1 MVHTLYNGVSGGYDA
16 FYVRKFMA
24 MAGMKKNII
33 GIFQENTPHRM
44 RPLTVLLALIFTT
57 FYIPAMAQYNYQ
69 NEWKKVTD
77 LEEKGL
83 PRAALE
89 AAETIYKQA
98 RKDKKEAQQLKA
110 LIFRMKYTERITENA
125 RAGSLAE
132 INKEIQTSDGALRAI
147 LQSMKA
153 ELLWQYLQQNR
164 YRLYNRTTLE
174 SDTGTDINTWGID
187 RFHQEITEAYSA
199 SLENTTSL
207 QQISLSAY
215 DDVIEKGN
223 ARELRPTLYDLL
235 AHRALDYFRSGES
248 SLAQPANLFE
258 LDDPQAFG
266 PAAAFAAH
274 RFTATDSSS
283 LQYKALLLLQ
293 DLLRFHAK
301 GDRAALLDADLERIR
316 YAYQVAVMEDK
327 DELYEK
333 ALERMQQTYAGEPEV
348 TQAMFLLAQHYFQQD
363 RQLDTAATGQA
374 VQAAALCK
382 KAIALAPRS
391 YGAVNC
397 RQMLANLEAAS
408 LELQTE
414 LVNLPGKAFRTLV
427 TYRNLNKI
435 YLHIAR
441 VDEAFKLELRRA
453 QQDYRD
459 AGKRYWRLITSRSA
473 MQKWEQALPDP
484 RDYHAHRTEIKADA
498 LPLGQ
503 YMLVAS
509 STQDMS
515 VQSSILAV
523 QFIHVSQISYINRAN
538 DYVALHRENGQPL
551 KNVKLRVWQPVHD
564 NKTGMETGN
573 RLLSSTTTD
582 NNGRL
587 SIAEA
592 AGNQYRNVRLEWELD
607 KDTLFTDNFKYLYRS
622 YVEPE
627 PDNETP
633 QSFLFTDRAIYRP
646 GQTVYFKGII
656 VRKNKGAQERTVV
669 TGYKTTVNLVDANGE
684 KIDTLVVTTNDY
696 GSYNGRFTLP
706 EGRLNGAFTLVD
718 TRSSGSA
725 DFSVEEYKRPKF
737 YVEFDTVK
745 GSYSVGDTVTIHG
758 RTLAYAGNNIDG
770 AKVKYRVVREA
781 RFPYFWMFTYRPA
794 PHIAGREI
802 THGELQT
809 GADGSFTIRFAALP
823 DKTVKPSQK
832 PVFTYR
838 VYADVTD
845 LNGETRSGQEQVA
858 AAYQLLEIKLDLP
871 EQATIKDLANLKII
885 TTNLNGTFE
894 PAQVTARLSPL
905 RHPGRLIRPRYWE
918 APDQFVITEKEYN
931 SYFPLDV
938 YKHED
943 QPSQWQREAPLA
955 EVSLATTKEGR
966 ADLQA
971 KALQAGW
978 YELEVSTKDR
988 LGAAVVQKKVFSLV
1002 DVNSRTLPFPAYFS
1016 TVLEDTPY
1024 LPGQEIKPVLGTT
1037 VKDLYVLKTLERP
1050 EQKTEDDLIRLSD
1063 RQQAFAYT
1071 ITETDRGGIRLQYTA
1086 VRDNRVFSWSQRVDV
1101 PWSNKMLDVKIASHR
1116 DKLLPGATEKWQVQI
1131 KGDKKDQVA
1140 AELLGAMYDASLDAF
1155 RKQDWM
1161 LPPLYPAFYGGP
1173 MWEKS
1178 DNFIAVQSF
1187 NRFPPAAPAKDTS
1200 IIYDQLNWFGWLQ
1213 GGSNIRIR
1221 GVASAT
1227 RNSGAVFRTADDAA
1241 GQESMMA
1248 MAPPAPAAMADK
1260 QVLKETTVVQGAAQ
1274 QQPAAPEAPQTVS
1287 PRRNFNETAFF
1298 LPELRTDKD
1307 GGISFEF
1314 TVPEA
1319 LTRWRFLG
1327 LAHTKDM
1334 AVGKTEAS
1342 IVTQKPLMVQPNAPR
1357 FMREGDRMEFS
1368 AKISNLADSTLI
1380 GQARLELLDATTMQP
1395 VDGWF
1400 QNLFPAQHFTVQKD
1414 QSTLV
1419 TFPIQIPYG
1428 FNSALL
1434 YRVVAQS
1441 GPFSDGEE
1449 NAMPV
1454 LTNSMLVTETLPLA
1468 LRGDGTR
1475 KFSLNKLLHSDT
1487 SETLRQHA
1495 LTVEFTGNP
1504 AWYAVQALPYLME
1517 YPHQCAEQVF
1527 NRYYANALATHMVSA
1542 LPEIKPIFDKWAQT
1556 DTAALQSNLQKNE
1569 ELKAVLLQQTPWVL
1583 EAKNEAEQKKR
1594 IALLF
1599 DLHRMSG
1606 ELSHALEQ
1614 LRQMQ
1619 LPSGAFPWFNGMWE
1633 DRFITQYIV
1642 AGLGR
1647 LQQLQAL
1654 TPEQKN
1660 DLQQMMN
1667 NALTYLDRQLDKDYH
1682 ALLRSKADMKKEHIS
1697 GIQAHYLYM
1706 RSFYKDRPVPD
1717 NMQPAYNY
1725 YLSQAKEY
1733 WLQQNRYVQ
1742 AMSAIALHRNGDRS
1756 TPAAILRSLKEH
1768 AIRNDEMGM
1777 YWKEQ
1782 WGYWWY
1788 QAPVESQSMLIEAFD
1803 VVAKDTA
1810 AVDEMRT
1817 WLLKNKQTNNWSTT
1831 KATADACY
1839 AMLLSGSNWLTA
1851 NPQVSI
1857 QLGAET
1863 VSTANQQTEAGTGY
1877 FKKRIDAREVK
1888 PAMGNIEVS
1897 LQNSKGQPAWGAVY
1911 WQYFEQLD
1919 KITAAQTPLSLQK
1932 QLFIQST
1939 NEKGAVLTT
1948 ITEGNQLKIGDRV
1961 KVRIVLRADRDM
1973 EYIHLRDMRASC
1985 FEPLNVISSNKWQ
1998 NGLSYYES
2006 TRDASTDFF
2015 FSYLPKGTHVFEYTL
2030 FVTHE
2035 GKFSNGISTAQCM
2048 YAPEFSAHSEGINVS
2063 VVK

>member
-1 MVHTLYNGVSGGYDA
+1 MV
-16 FYVRKFMA
+16 
-24 MAGMKKNII
+24 MAGTKKNII
-33 GIFQENTPHRM
+33 GIFQENTPHSM
-44 RPLTVLLALIFTT
+44 RLLTVLLALVLTT
-57 FYIPAMAQYNYQ
+57 FYAPVMAQYNYQ
-69 NEWKKVTD
+69 HEWKKVTD
-77 LEEKGL
+77 LETKGL

-89 AAETIYKQA
+89 AAEAIYKQA
-98 RKDKKEAQQLKA
+98 RKDKQEVQQLKA
-110 LIFRMKYTERITENA
+110 LIFRMKYTENFSENA
-125 RAGSLAE
+125 RAGTLVE
-132 INKEIQTSDGALRAI
+132 IDKEIRASTGTLRAI

-153 ELLWQYLQQNR
+153 ELLWYYLQENR
-164 YRLYNRTTLE
+164 HRLYNRTTLDN
-174 SDTGTDINTWGID
+174 DTATNIDTWGLD
-187 RFHQEITEAYSA
+187 RFHREITEAYSA
-199 SLENTTSL
+199 SLENTARL
-207 QQISLSAY
+207 QQTPLSAY
-215 DDVIEKGN
+215 NDVIEKGN
-223 ARELRPTLYDLL
+223 ARSLRPTLYDLL
-235 AHRALDYFRSGES
+235 AHRALDYFQPGES
-248 SLAQPANLFE
+248 GLSQPSNLFE
-258 LDDPQAFG
+258 LDDPQAFA
-266 PAAAFAAH
+266 PAAGFIAH
-274 RFTATDSSS
+274 RFTAADSSS
-283 LQYKALLLLQ
+283 PQFKALRLLQ

-316 YAYQVAVMEDK
+316 YVYQVAVMEDK

-333 ALERMQQTYAGEPEV
+333 ALKQMQQAYAAEPEV
-348 TQAMFLLAQHYFQQD
+348 TQVMYLLAQHYYQQD
-363 RQLDTAATGQA
+363 RQLDTAATSQA
-374 VQAAALCK
+374 AQAAALCK
-382 KAIALAPRS
+382 KAIAQAPRS

-397 RQMLANLEAAS
+397 RQMLSNLEAAS
-408 LELQTE
+408 LQLQTE
-414 LVNLPGKAFRTLV
+414 LVNLPDKPFRTLV
-427 TYRNLNKI
+427 TYRNLDKI
-435 YLHIAR
+435 YLRIAR
-441 VDEAFKLELRRA
+441 VDEAFRLELRKA

-459 AGKRYWRLITSRSA
+459 PGNRYWQLITSRSA
-473 MQKWEQALPDP
+473 LQKWEQALPDP
-484 RDYHAHRTEIKADA
+484 RDYHEHRTEIKADA
-498 LPLGQ
+498 LPMGQ
-503 YMLVAS
+503 YLLVAS
-509 STQDMS
+509 STQNMS
-515 VQSSILAV
+515 VRNSILAV
-523 QFIHVSQISYINRAN
+523 QFIHVSQISYINRGN
-538 DYVALHRENGQPL
+538 DYVVLHRENGQPL
-551 KNVKLRVWQPVHD
+551 KSVKLRIWEPVHD
-564 NKTGMETGN
+564 NKTGIETGN
-573 RLLSSTTTD
+573 RLLSSVTTD

-592 AGNQYRNVRLEWELD
+592 AGNRYRNVRLEWQLD
-607 KDTLFTDNFKYLYRS
+607 KDTLFIDNFKYLYRN

-627 PDNETP
+627 PDAEKP

-656 VRKNKGAQERTVV
+656 VRRNKGTRESTVV
-669 TGYKTTVNLVDANGE
+669 PGYKTTVNLVDANGE
-684 KIDTLVVTTNDY
+684 KIDTLEVTANDY
-696 GSYNGRFTLP
+696 GSYNGRFRLP
-706 EGRLNGAFTLVD
+706 EGLLNGAFTLVD
-718 TRSSGSA
+718 SHTSGSA

-745 GSYSVGDTVTIHG
+745 GSYSIGDTVTIHG
-758 RTLAYAGNNIDG
+758 KALAYAGNNIDG

-838 VYADVTD
+838 IYADVTD

-871 EQATIKDLANLKII
+871 EQATPKDLANLKII

-894 PAQVTARLSPL
+894 AAQVTARLIPL

-918 APDQFVITEKEYN
+918 APDQFVLTEKEYN
-931 SYFPLDV
+931 GYFPLDV

-943 QPSQWQREAPLA
+943 QPAQWQRQSPLN
-955 EVSLATTKEGR
+955 EVTLATTKEGR
-966 ADLQA
+966 ADLPA

-988 LGAAVVQKKVFSLV
+988 LGAAVVQKKVFNLI
-1002 DVNSRTLPFPAYFS
+1002 DINSKSLPFPAYFS
-1016 TVLEDTPY
+1016 TVLDDTSY

-1037 VKDLYVLKTLERP
+1037 LKDLYVLKTLERP
-1050 EQKTEDDLIRLSD
+1050 EQKTEDDFIQLSD

-1071 ITETDRGGIRLQYTA
+1071 ITEKDRGGMRLQYTA
-1086 VRDNRVFSWSQRVDV
+1086 VRDNRVFSWAQTIKV
-1101 PWSNKMLDVKIASHR
+1101 PWSNKMLEVKIASHR

-1140 AELLGAMYDASLDAF
+1140 AELLGTMYDASLDAF
-1155 RKQDWM
+1155 RKQEWM
-1161 LPPLYPAFYGGP
+1161 LPPLYAAFYGGP
-1173 MWEKS
+1173 MWEKA
-1178 DNFIAVQSF
+1178 DNFMAIQSF
-1187 NRFPPAAPAKDTS
+1187 NRFPPATPVKDS
-1200 IIYDQLNWFGWLQ
+1200 VIVYDHLNWFGWL
-1213 GGSNIRIR
+1213 GRI
-1221 GVASAT
+1221 VLYT
-1227 RNSGAVFRTADDAA
+1227 TAVEGHAARDARPGLERINKAA
-1241 GQESMMA
+1241 GEERMMA
-1248 MAPPAPAAMADK
+1248 MAPPAPAAMAGK
-1260 QVLKETTVVQGAAQ
+1260 AVMQESTTAQ
-1274 QQPAAPEAPQTVS
+1274 DAVQQPAAPEAPQNVS
-1287 PRRNFNETAFF
+1287 PRKNFNETAFF

-1307 GGISFEF
+1307 GNISFEF

-1327 LAHTKDM
+1327 LAHTKDL
-1334 AVGKTEAS
+1334 ALGQTEAS
-1342 IVTQKPLMVQPNAPR
+1342 VVTQKPLMVQPNAPR

-1400 QNLFPAQHFTVQKD
+1400 QNLFPAQHFTVQKG

-1449 NAMPV
+1449 NALPV

-1468 LRGDGTR
+1468 LHGDGTR
-1475 KFSLNKLLHSDT
+1475 KFNLNKLLHSDT

-1542 LPEIKPIFDKWAQT
+1542 LPEIKPIFDKWAKA

-1614 LRQMQ
+1614 LKQMQ

-1633 DRFITQYIV
+1633 DRFITQYII
-1642 AGLGR
+1642 AGIGR

-1654 TPEQKN
+1654 TQQQRE
-1660 DLQQMMN
+1660 DLHQIIFK
-1667 NALTYLDRQLDKDYH
+1667 ALPYLDREMDKDYH
-1682 ALLRSKADMKKEHIS
+1682 ALLRSKADMKKEQIS
-1697 GIQAHYLYM
+1697 GIHVHYLYM
-1706 RSFYKDRPVPD
+1706 RSFYKDWPVSESI
-1717 NMQPAYNY
+1717 QPAYDY
-1725 YLSQAKEY
+1725 YLSQAKQY

-1742 AMSAIALHRNGDRS
+1742 AMAAIALHRNDDKS
-1756 TPAAILRSLKEH
+1756 TPATILKSLKEH
-1768 AIRNDEMGM
+1768 AIRTDEMGM

-1788 QAPVESQSMLIEAFD
+1788 QAPIESQAMLIEAFD
-1803 VVAKDTA
+1803 EVAKDSA
-1810 AVDEMRT
+1810 AVDDMKT

-1839 AMLLSGSNWLTA
+1839 AMLLTGNNWLTA

-1863 VSTANQQTEAGTGY
+1863 ISTASQQTEAGTGY
-1877 FKKRIDAREVK
+1877 FKKRIDAKEVK

-1897 LQNSKGQPAWGAVY
+1897 LENSQGQPAWGAVY

-1932 QLFIQST
+1932 QLFIQTT
-1939 NEKGAVLTT
+1939 NEKGPVLTA

-1973 EYIHLRDMRASC
+1973 EYIHLRDMRAAC

-2006 TRDASTDFF
+2006 TKDASTDFF

-2048 YAPEFSAHSEGINVS
+2048 YAPEFSAHSEGINVN